1 MGIKN
6 ILPIIMI
13 ILQLAGISH
22 VWYTYSYKD
31 GQIPQSFIELNILAL
46 FSIGVLVLFRFTYYK
61 ASKKAGLW
69 LLPISISFLV
79 ILVLTIS
86 YILMGIDKYS

>member
-1 MGIKN
+1 MGINN
-6 ILPIIMI
+6 IFPIIII

-22 VWYTYSYKD
+22 VWYTYLYKD

-46 FSIGVLVLFRFTYYK
+46 FNIGILVLFRFASYK
-61 ASKKAGLW
+61 PSKKAGLW

-79 ILVLTIS
+79 ILVITIS
-86 YILMGIDKYS
+86 YILMGIAKYS